1 MAVDLRSDLRA
12 EFGPARDQEQRPT
25 CSAFAASDAHAG
37 VRPGWDPLSA
47 EWAYYHAVR
56 RDGGR
61 PDEGATMGSMLK
73 ALELDG
79 QPREASWPYI
89 TTPITDLAAW
99 KPPSGIALL
108 FRRDGDF
115 LPCTVDEIVSKLD
128 SGVPVL
134 MSISVSD
141 AFYMP
146 GNDGVIDSAEN
157 PDPTRRHAV
166 VAVGHGV
173 RRSER
178 VVLIRNSWGPHW
190 GIEGYAWLTDSYLTP
205 RLRRAAILMKES

>member
-1 MAVDLRSDLRA
+1 MD
-12 EFGPARDQEQRPT
+12 
-25 CSAFAASDAHAG
+25 
-37 VRPGWDPLSA
+37 
-47 EWAYYHAVR
+47 
-56 RDGGR
+56 
-61 PDEGATMGSMLK
+61 SMLK
-73 ALELDG
+73 VLELDG
-79 QPREASWPYI
+79 QPYEAGWPYI
-89 TTPITDLAAW
+89 PDPIIDLAAW

-115 LPCTVDEIVSKLD
+115 VPATVDEIVSKLD

-146 GNDGVIDSAEN
+146 GNDGVIDSAEK

-178 VVLIRNSWGPHW
+178 VILIRNSWGPDW
-190 GIEGYAWLTDSYLTP
+190 GIEGYAWLTEFYLTP
-205 RLRRAAILMKES
+205 RLRRAAILTKEL